1 MFSFYYAYMMM
12 KWAMSVI
19 LFTNTW
25 TRAHTLLLQK
35 WAVYKMVCMVLAD
48 FSKSFVCLF
57 VFLMLAAT
65 QELISQYSQ
74 SLVTLYERMPLTLE
88 DDTFNWELR

>member
-1 MFSFYYAYMMM
+1 MLSFYYAYMMM

-48 FSKSFVCLF
+48 FFKIICLF
-57 VFLMLAAT
+57 VCFFNAGCNSGT
-65 QELISQYSQ
+65 NPTIFPVISHT
-74 SLVTLYERMPLTLE
+74 V
-88 DDTFNWELR
+88 